1 MRCRRGTGLY
11 CRLKASCL
19 LFKARGFGLAVAR
32 VIPFGEV
39 FVVGVADSKVIWMDG
54 ELIPFE
60 RAQVHVLSHSLHYGS
75 AAFEGIRAYKTS
87 DGRTAIFKAREHF
100 ERFHQSIAIFN
111 GRCNYSVDQLI
122 KAAADTIRAN
132 GFDECYIRPLAYIGN
147 ETRGLKLPAE
157 PQMQIAIA
165 VWQWGKYLGPEV
177 MAKGIR
183 ASVASFRRPDPSS
196 SMPWAKVS
204 GNYLNSIMARR
215 EATLRGTD
223 EAILLDHQG
232 FVAEG
237 SGENIF
243 VVRKGRMATPQLAN
257 VLAGI
262 TRGVV
267 FDLAKSLDIAVDE
280 RPITRNELYAS
291 DEVFFTGTAAEVT
304 PVSEID
310 GYKVGGGKP
319 GPITGKIAALFEK
332 SVRGDLPENKAWL
345 AFV

>member
-1 MRCRRGTGLY
+1 MTG
-11 CRLKASCL
+11 A
-19 LFKARGFGLAVAR
+19 
-32 VIPFGEV
+32 
-39 FVVGVADSKVIWMDG
+39 ADSKVIWMDG
-54 ELIPFE
+54 ELVPFE
-60 RAQVHVLSHSLHYGS
+60 KASVHVLSHSLHYGS
-75 AAFEGIRAYKTS
+75 AAFEGIRAYKTT

-100 ERFHQSIAIFN
+100 ERFHQSVAVFS
-111 GRCNYSVDQLI
+111 GRLRYAVEELV
-122 KAAADTIRAN
+122 KATADTVRAN
-132 GFDECYIRPLAYIGN
+132 GFDECYVRPLAYIGN

-157 PQMQIAIA
+157 PAMQVAIA
-165 VWQWGKYLGPEV
+165 VWKWGKYLGPEA

-196 SMPWAKVS
+196 SLPWAKVS

-223 EAILLDHQG
+223 EAILLDHLG

-243 VVRKGRMATPQLAN
+243 VVSRGRLVTPGLQN
-257 VLAGI
+257 VLNGV

-267 FDLAKSLDIAVDE
+267 FDLARSLGLAIDE
-280 RPITRNELYAS
+280 RNITRNELYAA
-291 DEVFFTGTAAEVT
+291 DEVFFTGTAAEIT

-319 GPITGKIAALFEK
+319 GPVTGKIAGLFEK
-332 SVRGDLPENKAWL
+332 AVRGDAAEFKSWL
-345 AFV
+345 TFV